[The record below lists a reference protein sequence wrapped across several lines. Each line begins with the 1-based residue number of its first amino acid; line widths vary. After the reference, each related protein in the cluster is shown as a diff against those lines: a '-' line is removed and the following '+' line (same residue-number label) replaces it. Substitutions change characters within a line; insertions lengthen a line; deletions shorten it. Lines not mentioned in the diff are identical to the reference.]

1 MKTVYLA
8 GLIATEHPETFAWRQ
23 QADLLLRGKFQVL
36 SPLRGKE
43 QLYDK
48 VLSTTT
54 DGGLTST
61 KHTNRDIIMRDYQDV
76 SRSDIILVNLEVYGS
91 KRALLGTIYEL
102 AWAWDRKI
110 PVVAICNSNN
120 YLMRQHPFVEQ
131 TVCHYFESVEQACL
145 FTIGYFGE

>member
-1 MKTVYLA
+1 LKTIYLA
-8 GLIATEHPETFAWRQ
+8 GFISTEHPETFAWRQ
-23 QADLLLRGKFQVL
+23 EALSWLSGYFKVL
-36 SPLRGKE
+36 SPLRGKQDLKAE
-43 QLYDK
+43 SK
-48 VLSTTT
+48 
-54 DGGLTST
+54 DGGLTTT
-61 KHTNRDIIMRDYQDV
+61 KHTNRDIIARDYGDV
-76 SRSDIILVNLEVYGS
+76 LRSDLFLVHLENFGS
-91 KRALLGTIYEL
+91 TRPLLGTIYEL

>member
-1 MKTVYLA
+1 LKTIYLA

-23 QADLLLRGKFQVL
+23 QAELLLSSKFKVL

-54 DGGLTST
+54 DGGLTSIV
-61 KHTNRDIIMRDYQDV
+61 HTNRDIIMRDYQDV

-102 AWAWDRKI
+102 AWAWYFRT
-110 PVVAICNSNN
+110 PVIAIAAADNA
-120 YLMRQHPFVEQ
+120 LMRRHPFVEQ
-131 TVCHYFESVEQACL
+131 TVAHYHETVEDACAML
-145 FTIGYFGE
+145 QDYFG